1 MSHQFENRLLAAAL
15 AVLWGTALQA
25 ADPAPAQPAAAEVAA
40 DPQAPTAAP
49 AQAPTAAPAQPGA
62 AADTQALET
71 VVVTARR
78 REENLQQV
86 PLAVTAVS
94 GEALEQ
100 KGIQNLFDL

>member
-1 MSHQFENRLLAAAL
+1 MAFMFLAEAAEASRSRSDRSPEYKEETMSHQFEKRLLAAAL

-71 VVVTARR
+71 VVVTAR
-78 REENLQQV
+78 
-86 PLAVTAVS
+86 
-94 GEALEQ
+94 
-100 KGIQNLFDL
+100 